1 MLNAQVVSLFGVRPH
16 HDPIVA
22 IPLAV
27 LPGDRLEVEIGVV
40 RGFDHEGAVFRPGD
54 EAGVVDQAIN
64 SFAAS

>member
-1 MLNAQVVSLFGVRPH
+1 
-16 HDPIVA
+16 
-22 IPLAV
+22 